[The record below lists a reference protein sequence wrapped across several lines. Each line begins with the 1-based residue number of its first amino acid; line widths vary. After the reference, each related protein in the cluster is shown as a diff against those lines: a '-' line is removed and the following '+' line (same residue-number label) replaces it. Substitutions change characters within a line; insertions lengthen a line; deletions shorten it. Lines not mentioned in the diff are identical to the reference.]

1 MQGEEPVRLLVDSI
15 RTMRSSS
22 SLASFLSDRLQQ
34 ISAGESNQEIEENVL
49 RDFTRQ
55 LQALGEELGTLT
67 LQMDPRDAESFIMT
81 LADSVQTSLVA
92 RLLVLQPLAEAV
104 RTENCEFSRQLQA
117 LDEELG
123 TFTQQMDPGNAESR
137 IITLAHSLLEH
148 PARQKVVEKTLI
160 PTWPLSAPAAFALAP
175 RSVDGRMFGSQR
187 TYGEK
192 PKYMSAGRLFGSE
205 RKYQSVKTHVS
216 EQAVQRIVA
225 EVAAAAEEVIPKIA
239 RLLVLQWLAEAAG
252 KEKSGRVA
260 LQSHLFRDESA
271 ISQSGFSYNVVKNP
285 ARQKVVEKTLIPTWP
300 LPVPAAF
307 ALAPRSVDGRMFG
320 SQRTYGEKPKYMS
333 AGRLFG
339 SERKYQ
345 SVKTHVSEQAVQ
357 RIVAEVAAAA
367 EEVIQRIV
375 AEVAAAVDANA
386 MPEEDFKAQIL
397 PDQLDQLEISAISAR
412 SALTSFT
419 PAKARKAPDAR
430 KQVSLVRHSR
440 GFMQSLEGTNM
451 LDLDVKMLMES
462 LGEISLVK
470 QVPTLKPYERRLQ
483 V

>member
-1 MQGEEPVRLLVDSI
+1 
-15 RTMRSSS
+15 MRSSS

-367 EEVIQRIV
+367 EASR
-375 AEVAAAVDANA
+375 
-386 MPEEDFKAQIL
+386 L
-397 PDQLDQLEISAISAR
+397 CSR
-412 SALTSFT
+412 SSQC
-419 PAKARKAPDAR
+419 RW
-430 KQVSLVRHSR
+430 
-440 GFMQSLEGTNM
+440 
-451 LDLDVKMLMES
+451 
-462 LGEISLVK
+462 
-470 QVPTLKPYERRLQ
+470 
-483 V
+483 

>member
-1 MQGEEPVRLLVDSI
+1 VQGEEPARLLVDSI

-187 TYGEK
+187 TY
-192 PKYMSAGRLFGSE
+192 A
-205 RKYQSVKTHVS
+205 
-216 EQAVQRIVA
+216 
-225 EVAAAAEEVIPKIA
+225 
-239 RLLVLQWLAEAAG
+239 
-252 KEKSGRVA
+252 
-260 LQSHLFRDESA
+260 
-271 ISQSGFSYNVVKNP
+271 
-285 ARQKVVEKTLIPTWP
+285 
-300 LPVPAAF
+300 
-307 ALAPRSVDGRMFG
+307 
-320 SQRTYGEKPKYMS
+320 EKPKYMS